1 MKDLVVFLP
10 AVGGDSTF
18 WEPQVRVLA
27 GEWQTLALDMAR
39 PADEVSLD
47 ALAEDVRDAIARAG
61 YARAHLVGLSM
72 GGVVA
77 QWTRRRFP
85 RLVASL
91 TLCNTWAFA
100 PDAGARLA
108 WVSGELAARSV
119 AEFSRASLPG
129 LFAPRTERALVERC
143 IAVESRKPKD
153 AYLAM
158 WRAMFGSDLRPFLD
172 DVDVPV
178 LLIGGALDPVT
189 PTSLLEAMRERLP
202 TARLVEL
209 PEASHF
215 SNLDCPEAFSAA
227 LRAFLREAGGRGQ
240 DSSAPPAGVSCELP
254 AGTVAAQLL
263 QLLTLRGIDTLYA
276 NSGTDFTPI
285 IDALAALPDLPLR
298 VVAAPHE
305 NTAVALAHGH
315 ALVTGRPQAVMGHV
329 TVGSANM
336 GLGLINARRARV
348 PMLVLAG
355 RTPLYEDG
363 LPGVRSNFVQW
374 GQEARDQAGM
384 LREYLK
390 WDFELR
396 GAHALDVVVERA
408 LAIAR
413 SEPQGPVYL
422 SLPREPLT
430 ADAPA
435 RSVSLEARQQPA
447 AAGVPD
453 ESALDSARGWLARA
467 RRPLVVTA
475 DLGRFPGGPE
485 ALVRLSLRAGA
496 GVVEHGKRNFF
507 NFPTEHPHHLGFEPW
522 PHVAEADLILAIEC
536 PVPWVPSLARGR
548 RVSAPVVQIG
558 VDPLHEDLPLRG
570 FPSDLTLRGDPVL
583 TLRRLADGLSG
594 SPGVRADLAA
604 LHARLFG
611 EARAAAAVVGD
622 DLTKSFLSLQI
633 GAAIDDDVVIWNE
646 YDLDPWLVPR
656 RTPASWFENSSAS
669 GLGWSLGAA
678 LGGKL
683 AAPERT
689 MLVTVGDGAYLLNT
703 PLSAHHV
710 AQAQRLP
717 ILVVVFDDSA
727 WSTIKKSVKGAHPQG
742 AAVRTGR
749 FALCDF
755 EARVDYARV
764 AEAAGGIGLRV
775 ERPADVPDALREGL
789 AAVRRGSQLVLL
801 HALCQ
806 RDG

>member
-1 MKDLVVFLP
+1 MSELVVFLP
-10 AVGGDSTF
+10 AVGGDATF
-18 WEPQVRVLA
+18 WEPQVRALA
-27 GEWQTLALDMAR
+27 DEWHTLALDLER

-47 ALAEDVRDAIARAG
+47 AFAQDVRDAVVRQG
-61 YARAHLVGLSM
+61 FTRAHLVGLSM

-77 QWTRRRFP
+77 QWTRHRFP

-100 PDAGARLA
+100 PDGAGRVA
-108 WVSGELAARSV
+108 WVSGELAQRSV

-129 LFAPRTERALVERC
+129 LFAPGTDRALVERC

-158 WRAMFGSDLRPFLD
+158 WRAMFGQDLRPLLH
-172 DVDVPV
+172 DVDVPT

-189 PTSLLEAMRERLP
+189 PTSLLAEVAARLP

-209 PEASHF
+209 PAASHF
-215 SNLDCPEAFSAA
+215 SNLDAPAQFTAT

-240 DSSAPPAGVSCELP
+240 DQALPPETSTCELP
-254 AGTVAAQLL
+254 AGSVASQLL
-263 QLLTLRGIDTLYA
+263 RLLTLRGIDTLFA
-276 NSGTDFTPI
+276 NSGTDFTPV
-285 IDALAALPDLPLR
+285 IDALAELPELPLR

-305 NTAVALAHGH
+305 NTAIAMAHGH
-315 ALVTGRPQAVMGHV
+315 ALITGRPQAVMGHV
-329 TVGSANM
+329 TVGGANM

-355 RTPLYEDG
+355 RTPLYEEG

-384 LREYLK
+384 FREYLK

-396 GAHALDVVVERA
+396 GPQALDSLLERA

-422 SLPREPLT
+422 SLPREPLC
-430 ADAPA
+430 APAPA
-435 RSVSLEARQQPA
+435 RSVPLVARQQPA
-447 AAGVPD
+447 RPNVPD
-453 ESALDSARGWLARA
+453 ERALDTARLWLARA
-467 RRPLVVTA
+467 RRPLIVTA

-485 ALVRLSLRAGA
+485 ALVRLALRCGA
-496 GVVEHGKRNFF
+496 GVIEHGKRNFF

-522 PHVAEADLILAIEC
+522 PHVAEADLVLAVEC
-536 PVPWVPSLARGR
+536 PVPWVPALARGR

-570 FPSDLTLRGDPVL
+570 FPCDLTLRGDPVE
-583 TLRRLADGLSG
+583 TLRRLADGRTG
-594 SPGVRADLAA
+594 TPEPRPDLAA

-611 EARAAAAVVGD
+611 EARAAAAQVGETI
-622 DLTKSFLSLQI
+622 TKSHLSLQI
-633 GAAIDDDVVIWNE
+633 GQAIDDDVVIWNE
-646 YDLDPWLVPR
+646 YPADPWLVPR

-710 AQAQRLP
+710 AQAERLP
-717 ILVVVFDDSA
+717 ILVVVFDDAA
-727 WSTIKKSVKGAHPQG
+727 WSTIKKSVKGAHPDG

-755 EARVDYARV
+755 EARLDYARV
-764 AEAAGGIGLRV
+764 AEAAGGIGRRV
-775 ERPADVPDALREGL
+775 ERPQELPGALREGL
-789 AAVRRGSQLVLL
+789 QDVRAGSRLVLL
-801 HALCQ
+801 QVVCQ